1 MTTKNAP
8 LQVRADGRM
17 SDVGYESSTPVYNF
31 CRSTA
36 RFACNLAFDLH
47 VTGATN
53 VPLSGGMLLVANH
66 ASFLDPIVV
75 AAKLPRAI
83 SFLARST
90 LFDPLGFGWLI
101 RNCNAFPVK
110 QGKGDVGAMKQ
121 SIALLQGGKALL
133 VFPEGNRSPD
143 GDLQEIAAGAAL
155 IVKRAKVPVVPV
167 AIRGAFEAWPRHRP
181 LPRTGRIRVKFGH
194 PTAIHDRDGR
204 EIVSWIGG
212 ELQRMLGEL
221 DRDDPVRVGFG
232 PLSRRVRSNGR

>member
-1 MTTKNAP
+1 MNAAANQDHRHAA
-8 LQVRADGRM
+8 LHVRPDGRM
-17 SDVGYESSTPVYNF
+17 SEVGYESSTPVYNF
-31 CRSTA
+31 CRSLA
-36 RFACNLAFDLH
+36 RFAGNVLYDLH
-47 VTGATN
+47 VRGATN

-66 ASFLDPIVV
+66 ASFLDPIFV

-90 LFDPLGFGWLI
+90 LFDPPGFGWLI

-121 SIALLQGGKALL
+121 SISLLQGGKALL

-143 GDLQEIAAGAAL
+143 GNLQEIAAGAAL

-181 LPRTGRIRVKFGH
+181 LPGTGRVRVMFGK
-194 PTAIHDRDGR
+194 PTLVHDRDGR
-204 EIVSWIGG
+204 EIVSWMGS
-212 ELQRMLGEL
+212 ELQRMLDEI
-221 DRDDPVRVGFG
+221 DASDPVRVG
-232 PLSRRVRSNGR
+232 LK